1 MDEIRNK
8 EENYSSEEIE
18 NNSENKLEDNDN
30 TINLDKI
37 KKERDFLNI
46 FTLEASEYKKQ
57 LRKILLSEEGKDL
70 DSIEDKILN
79 INLDKKTMN
88 KGNKKENKNKNKKKI
103 KKKY

>member
-37 KKERDFLNI
+37 KKERDFLKI
-46 FTLEASEYKKQ
+46 FTLEASKYKKQ
-57 LRKILLSEEGKDL
+57 LIIILLSEE
-70 DSIEDKILN
+70 EKI
-79 INLDKKTMN
+79 
-88 KGNKKENKNKNKKKI
+88 
-103 KKKY
+103 